1 MALQMRYHPQ
11 EYEESEFV
19 LPPIAAP
26 IEDFSDSDSSSHSND
41 TADTEII
48 SNSDMDDIEE

>member
-1 MALQMRYHPQ
+1 MALQMRYYPQ
-11 EYEESEFV
+11 EYEEFV
-19 LPPIAAP
+19 LPPI
-26 IEDFSDSDSSSHSND
+26 EDLSNSDSDSDSSSHSND